1 MTTQAPK
8 KILLTGATGYIGGSV
23 LTTLLNSTVPSLK
36 EAPITL
42 LLRGKDRADAF
53 TTKYGDRVKP
63 ILYEGMDDLDRTIEV
78 AAQHDIIINT
88 TMGDHPGSSA
98 ALVKGLAQRKK
109 STDSEPWI
117 IHTSGTSNVGDRPIT
132 NPVPIREWDDSKD
145 DVYSFEKELQA
156 KEPYGQRTSELAVV
170 DTGLELGIKTLV
182 IMSPVIYGIGTG
194 LYKKIGA
201 SMFFLRGIVSAG
213 SGLVVGKGDGVWN
226 HVHIEDVADLYVL
239 ILRKLVENGGAGVP
253 SGKKGIIFSANGDH
267 SRLEQTKD
275 AVEGASKHGLISDTT
290 ISHIDLDEG
299 AEKFGPSLGI
309 TNVRD
314 NMEAARSFVETA
326 FVSNART
333 VATVARNLGWKPS
346 KGEDAWKQHDSED
359 AEVIKKEGKKE

>member
-36 EAPITL
+36 EVPITL
-42 LLRGKDRADAF
+42 LLRGKDRADTF
-53 TTKYGDRVKP
+53 TAKYGDRVRP

-78 AAQHDIIINT
+78 AAQHDIVINT

-109 STDSEPWI
+109 LTNSEPWI
-117 IHTSGTSNVGDRPIT
+117 IHTSGTSNVSDRPIT
-132 NPVPIREWDDSKD
+132 NPMPIREWDDSKD
-145 DVYSFEKELQA
+145 DVYSFEKELEA

-170 DTGLELGIKTLV
+170 DTGLEFGIKTLV

-201 SMFFLRGIVSAG
+201 SIFFLRGIVSAG

-253 SGKKGIIFSANGDH
+253 TGKKGIIFSANGDH

-290 ISHIDLDEG
+290 ISHIDLNKGSEI
-299 AEKFGPSLGI
+299 FGPSLGI

-314 NMEAARSFVETA
+314 AMDRARSFVETA

-333 VATVARNLGWKPS
+333 VATIARNLGWKPS

-359 AEVIKKEGKKE
+359 SEVIKKEEKKE